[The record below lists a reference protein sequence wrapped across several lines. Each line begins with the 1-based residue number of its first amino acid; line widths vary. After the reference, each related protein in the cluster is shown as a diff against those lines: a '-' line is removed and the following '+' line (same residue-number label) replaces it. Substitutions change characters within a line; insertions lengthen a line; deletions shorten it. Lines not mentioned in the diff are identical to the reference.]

1 MANTKNTTEILDFL
15 EKKIAEHGLNIKPIS
30 AEYTDDGTKISIRY
44 SSEEKADLRELVYD
58 LASEFKTKV
67 ELRQC
72 L

>member
-1 MANTKNTTEILDFL
+1 MENTRGIAEVLDFL
-15 EKKIAEHGLNIKPIS
+15 GKKIAEHGLNIRPID
-30 AEYTDDGTKISIRY
+30 AEYTDDGTKILIRY

-58 LASEFKTKV
+58 LANEFKTRF